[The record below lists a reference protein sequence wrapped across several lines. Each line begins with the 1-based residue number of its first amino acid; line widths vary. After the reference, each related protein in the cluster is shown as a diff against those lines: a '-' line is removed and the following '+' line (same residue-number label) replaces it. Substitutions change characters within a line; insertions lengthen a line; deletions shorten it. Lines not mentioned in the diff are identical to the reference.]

1 MTIPAIPPPEIPDD
15 PVAGDCVGLV
25 VGLVVGDDD
34 DAKEVEE
41 VVLVAKSAA
50 WYRIETP

>member
-1 MTIPAIPPPEIPDD
+1 MTIPAIPPPEIPDE
-15 PVAGDCVGLV
+15 PVVKDWVGLV
-25 VGLVVGDDD
+25 VGLVGDDD
-34 DAKEVEE
+34 DVNEVEE